1 MNRHKDRKKKIAV
14 VEMFKAVCA
23 CNYYQNKW
31 IPDFLWFHII
41 MQEFDLME
49 DEATHIGLTNLN
61 RILSLPCFSDVVHP
75 DEGRYSTNGI
85 FKCERWVGKKKH
97 NFYCAVTEEFIPMP
111 SHTRLTTHTRL
122 TKRRRVIDTTPR
134 ITRGR
139 SKASLVSPDEGG
151 NSQTKMPL
159 LGKDIFS
166 RYGSMR
172 IGRKRLAAAIK
183 NKVDVSF
190 VQPGIQEWLH
200 SERGLEYLR
209 LYSSE
214 RQRAL
219 EADILMLDDESK
231 NDEVAGVSVTRPQ
244 HEDTSNC
251 LHLFLLTMV
260 LTSPILFL

>member
-1 MNRHKDRKKKIAV
+1 
-14 VEMFKAVCA
+14 
-23 CNYYQNKW
+23 
-31 IPDFLWFHII
+31 
-41 MQEFDLME
+41 ME

-61 RILSLPCFSDVVHP
+61 RILNLPCFSDVVHP

-85 FKCERWVGKKKH
+85 FKCERWIGKKKH
-97 NFYCAVTEEFIPMP
+97 SFYCAVTEESIPMP
-111 SHTRLTTHTRL
+111 SHTRL
-122 TKRRRVIDTTPR
+122 TKRRRVIHTTPR

-166 RYGSMR
+166 QCGSMR
-172 IGRKRLAAAIK
+172 IGRKRLAASIK

-219 EADILMLDDESK
+219 EADILMSD
-231 NDEVAGVSVTRPQ
+231 GVSVTRPQ
-244 HEDTSNC
+244 HEDTSNW
-251 LHLFLLTMV
+251 LHLDQWWFSELAIARFRPKPNETPYEALQAQ
-260 LTSPILFL
+260 LDLFKVYSKQAKLPSDHRYRCQG